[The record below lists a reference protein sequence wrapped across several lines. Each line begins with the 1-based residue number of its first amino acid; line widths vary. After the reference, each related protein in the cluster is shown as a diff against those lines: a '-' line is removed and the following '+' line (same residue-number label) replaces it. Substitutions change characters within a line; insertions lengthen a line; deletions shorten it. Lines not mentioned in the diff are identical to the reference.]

1 MDYFAAFDIS
11 ATGLVAEKTKLDVVA
26 LNLANAN
33 TTKTAD
39 GTTYRPLR
47 VITASRSPE
56 AGFKLGADFSEY
68 LSGVEVTDIQPTNV
82 KPRLVL
88 DPGHPDAN
96 EKGFVEYPNINPV
109 SEMVSMIEATRSYEA
124 NVRAINAA
132 KSMALSALDIGRS
145 R

>member
-11 ATGLVAEKTKLDVVA
+11 ASGLVAEKTKLDTVS

-33 TTKTAD
+33 TTRGTD
-39 GTTYRPLR
+39 GATYRPLR
-47 VITASRSPE
+47 VITASRAPE
-56 AGFKLGADFSEY
+56 TAASRQVNFSDY
-68 LSGVEVTDIQPTNV
+68 LSGVHVVDIQPVNV

-88 DPGHPDAN
+88 DPGHPDAD
-96 EKGFVEYPNINPV
+96 EKGFVEYPNVNPV
-109 SEMVSMIEATRSYEA
+109 SEMVTMIEATRAYEA

-132 KSMALSALDIGRS
+132 KSMALSALDIGRT